1 MDLDLVALMVDA
13 SVKLPQSYSIITFV
27 VYLGA
32 ILLAFSSNSLGA
44 FVAYKFFIGLVSLLP
59 VLTLKDI
66 RLPCIHS

>member
-1 MDLDLVALMVDA
+1 MDLNLVVLMVDT
-13 SVKLPQSYSIITFV
+13 SVKLPQSYGISTFV
-27 VYLGA
+27 AYLGA
-32 ILLAFSSNSLGA
+32 ILLVFSSNFLRA